1 MVGPAL
7 RSCAVAGVLAVT
19 FVFGG
24 VAAAVPVVAQP
35 ADGDATSQD
44 SQGPGDTGPDSDE
57 QSPGEADPDAPEEPK
72 QSEES
77 PGESGQVDDPDEPEV
92 IRDSDPEP
100 EPVDRGGDGGVRE
113 EPAPKPAPRPTAVP
127 SFEHSITIPWL
138 RLPAAGEIPAG
149 TWPTAST
156 FDTTVAIPVPTL
168 EEFLRALRV
177 VPAPAPAPGPA
188 FRTQQE
194 APPVADAT
202 TGTSTGGVGGG
213 GGGGGAMADPVV
225 VRAPLVSVPRA
236 TTVAGRPTKTS
247 PGAGAG
253 AAVPPGVTQP
263 GVAGVRTPV
272 IRGSVAPTPGAT
284 APLPATPAGGQSPR
298 VGAYSR
304 GMTSPT
310 LAEIAAVALP
320 GVAGLLFLTFSGG
333 MIGYRQAN
341 SGRFVRT
348 AGAERFLP

>member
-24 VAAAVPVVAQP
+24 VAAAAPVVAQP
-35 ADGDATSQD
+35 GDDEATSQD
-44 SQGPGDTGPDSDE
+44 SNEPDDTGGGSEE
-57 QSPGEADPDAPEEPK
+57 QSPGEANPGEPEEPT
-72 QSEES
+72 QPDEPSDGGPVE
-77 PGESGQVDDPDEPEV
+77 DPDEPEV
-92 IRDSDPEP
+92 SPDKDPEP
-100 EPVDRGGDGGVRE
+100 EETGGGSGVRE
-113 EPAPKPAPRPTAVP
+113 EPAPKPPAPSAAVP
-127 SFEHSITIPWL
+127 KYENSITIPWV

-156 FDTTVAIPVPTL
+156 FYTTIAIPVPTL

-188 FRTQQE
+188 FRIQE
-194 APPVADAT
+194 ETPPVADAT
-202 TGTSTGGVGGG
+202 TGTIAGG
-213 GGGGGAMADPVV
+213 GGGGGAMAEPVV
-225 VRAPLVSVPRA
+225 FRAPLVTVPRA
-236 TTVAGRPTKTS
+236 TTVAGRPTKTP
-247 PGAGAG
+247 PGTPAG

-263 GVAGVRTPV
+263 GVAGVRTPA

-284 APLPATPAGGQSPR
+284 APLPASPAGGQSPR
-298 VGAYSR
+298 VGAYPRS
-304 GMTSPT
+304 MTGPT

-341 SGRFVRT
+341 SARFVRT

>member
-7 RSCAVAGVLAVT
+7 RSWAVAGVLAAT

-24 VAAAVPVVAQP
+24 VPAAAPVVAQP
-35 ADGDATSQD
+35 GDDEATSQD
-44 SQGPGDTGPDSDE
+44 TNEPDDTGSGSEE
-57 QSPGEADPDAPEEPK
+57 QSPDEANPDE
-72 QSEES
+72 
-77 PGESGQVDDPDEPEV
+77 PDEPEQPDEPADGGSV
-92 IRDSDPEP
+92 DESGEPEISRDKDPEP
-100 EPVDRGGDGGVRE
+100 DDSDAEEIGGGDSGDRE
-113 EPAPKPAPRPTAVP
+113 EPAPKPPPAAVP
-127 SFEHSITIPWL
+127 TYENSIRIPWV

-156 FDTTVAIPVPTL
+156 FYTTIAIPVPTL
-168 EEFLRALRV
+168 EEFLQALRV

-188 FRTQQE
+188 FRIQEE

-202 TGTSTGGVGGG
+202 TGTTTAGG
-213 GGGGGAMADPVV
+213 GGGGGAMAEPVV
-225 VRAPLVSVPRA
+225 FRAPLVSVPRA
-236 TTVAGRPTKTS
+236 STVAGRPTKTP
-247 PGAGAG
+247 PGAPAG
-253 AAVPPGVTQP
+253 TAAPPGVTQP

-298 VGAYSR
+298 AGAYTR

-341 SGRFVRT
+341 SARFVRT